1 MKPLSVDALGD
12 DPALLKQLLRDVA
25 AERDA
30 AVLECGLVNKKL
42 DDVLT
47 EVAQLTSERD
57 ALRHKLKLRIREIYG
72 PSSEK
77 LTDKQLH
84 LFLSRVEQIQDD
96 AAKQKQQDEQEA
108 QGVKVGAHTRAKH
121 VIKPFPADL
130 PRKEVV
136 IDVPDEQKLCP
147 CCNKPRVEVHCHER
161 EVIEITP
168 AQVTVVVYKR
178 PVYLCVCSPE
188 RETVSAP
195 APQLALGKA
204 RAGAS
209 VLAMIA
215 VSKFADHAPLYRQ
228 EGMLAR
234 SGLDLSRSTMCGW
247 LAAGAD
253 LIRPLVELMQRRI
266 LASRVIQTDD
276 TPVPTLGLIIRKT
289 KEARMWSYVGDRV
302 NPYVVYDFTVSREG
316 RWVQK
321 WLGEYRG
328 DLQSDA
334 YICYEVLEQLEK
346 VRSFGCWA
354 HARRKFFKNLE
365 LAKTF
370 CTEVL
375 EKIGK
380 LYEIEAELR
389 DVSWEERARVR
400 GEKAKPILKELIDK
414 LTADRSDYLP
424 KSEVGRAISYVLDRE
439 ATFTRY
445 IDAGHVEI
453 DNNACERS
461 LRAVAVGRKNWMFA
475 GSVFG
480 GERAA
485 AWFSLIGSAKLHEIE
500 PWAYLTDVLR
510 QLAKLGENPSDEA
523 LTPLLPDQWIAANP
537 KYLLPVNR

>member
-1 MKPLSVDALGD
+1 
-12 DPALLKQLLRDVA
+12 
-25 AERDA
+25 
-30 AVLECGLVNKKL
+30 
-42 DDVLT
+42 
-47 EVAQLTSERD
+47 
-57 ALRHKLKLRIREIYG
+57 
-72 PSSEK
+72 
-77 LTDKQLH
+77 
-84 LFLSRVEQIQDD
+84 
-96 AAKQKQQDEQEA
+96 
-108 QGVKVGAHTRAKH
+108 
-121 VIKPFPADL
+121 
-130 PRKEVV
+130 
-136 IDVPDEQKLCP
+136 
-147 CCNKPRVEVHCHER
+147 
-161 EVIEITP
+161 VIEITP
-168 AQVTVVVYKR
+168 AQVTVVVYRR

-188 RETVSAP
+188 RQTVSAP

-247 LAAGAD
+247 LGTGAE

-266 LASRVIQTDD
+266 LGSKVIQTDD
-276 TPVPTLGLIIRKT
+276 TPVPTLGLIIGKT

-321 WLGEYRG
+321 WLGDFRG

-334 YICYEVLEQLEK
+334 YVCYEVLEQLKK

-354 HARRKFFKNLE
+354 HARRRFFKSLA

-370 CTEVL
+370 CEWVL
-375 EKIGK
+375 DKIGK
-380 LYEIEAELR
+380 LYEIEASLK
-389 DVSWEERARVR
+389 DVPWEERAKQRR
-400 GEKAKPILKELIDK
+400 ARAAPILQELIDR
-414 LTADRSDYLP
+414 LTSDRSDHLP
-424 KSEVGRAISYVLDRE
+424 KSDVGKAISYVLDRE

-475 GSVFG
+475 GSQFG
-480 GERAA
+480 GENAA
-485 AWFSLIGSAKLHEIE
+485 AWFSLIGSAKLHEVE

-510 QLAKLGENPSDEA
+510 QLAKVGENPSDEA
-523 LTPLLPDQWIAANP
+523 LTQLLPDQWLAANP
-537 KYLLPVNR
+537 KHRLPVNR